1 MYVDAT
7 YCAITLTAE
16 RMRQTQTEN
25 YVSLVMTPHCQ
36 LRKFQSRRIDDDRS
50 LFAVLVVYAPAP
62 GHPAPDDRHEKG
74 MDERTDHVQT
84 STVAVS

>member
-1 MYVDAT
+1 MCVDAT
-7 YCAITLTAE
+7 YYAITLNAE

-36 LRKFQSRRIDDDRS
+36 LRNFQSRRIDDDRS
-50 LFAVLVVYAPAP
+50 LFAVLVVYAPTP
-62 GHPAPDDRHEKG
+62 GHFVPDDRREKG
-74 MDERTDHVQT
+74 RDGRTDHVQT